1 MVDFINFQ
9 SIMSTTTRRR
19 ESASALATFQAFMT
33 LFGSIRRVMKTRM
46 QEDGGHA
53 LGPVHLRALSL
64 CQRHAGWTQQQL
76 GQAMGRDKGQI
87 TRLIRELE
95 EQGYLARSPDE
106 QDRRVWRLNV
116 TPAGEKACAWFLAIE
131 ASLATDL
138 FGKLGAQEREHLLQL
153 LSGVQER
160 IGAQQDEATG

>member
-1 MVDFINFQ
+1 MT
-9 SIMSTTTRRR
+9 SPSRR
-19 ESASALATFQAFMT
+19 ESTSALATFQAFMT
-33 LFGSIRRVMKTRM
+33 LFGSIRQVMKTRM
-46 QEDGGHA
+46 QDDGEHA

-64 CQRHAGWTQQQL
+64 CLRHPGWTQQQL

-116 TPAGEKACAWFLAIE
+116 TPAGETECDWFLSIE
-131 ASLATDL
+131 ASLAADL
-138 FGKLGAQEREHLLQL
+138 FGKLSAKEREQLVQL
-153 LSGVQER
+153 LNGVKER
-160 IGAQQDEATG
+160 ISAVTDAAAD

>member
-1 MVDFINFQ
+1 MVDFINLQ
-9 SIMSTTTRRR
+9 PAMNPPSRR

-33 LFGSIRRVMKTRM
+33 LFGSVRQVLKTRM
-46 QEDGGHA
+46 QDDGGHA

-64 CQRHAGWTQQQL
+64 CQRHPGWTQQQL

-116 TPAGEKACAWFLAIE
+116 TSAGEKECAWFLSIE
-131 ASLATDL
+131 AELASDL
-138 FGKLGAQEREHLLQL
+138 FGGLAAKEREQLVQL
-153 LSGVQER
+153 LGGVQER
-160 IGAQQDEATG
+160 ISAASDEA